1 MENIME
7 KSFKLRAGKYL
18 YKNWT
23 VEKFDDEGFWLMF
36 PPNEQG
42 ATDAANTL
50 QDAKA
55 MIDNWT

>member
-1 MENIME
+1 MTNAT
-7 KSFKLRAGKYL
+7 KLRAGKYL